1 MLSKTHRMLTE
12 DLLIAQS
19 NFINTTL
26 SNLLTTLLI
35 WALIM
40 SIVSF
45 LYGVPIMKRFIDE
58 INEIKNILSILPISV
73 ARELPLAPSYF
84 NKILEA
90 NEAC

>member
-1 MLSKTHRMLTE
+1 MLTE
-12 DLLIAQS
+12 DLIVAQS

-58 INEIKNILSILPISV
+58 IN
-73 ARELPLAPSYF
+73 
-84 NKILEA
+84 
-90 NEAC
+90 

>member
-1 MLSKTHRMLTE
+1 
-12 DLLIAQS
+12 
-19 NFINTTL
+19 
-26 SNLLTTLLI
+26 
-35 WALIM
+35 M

-73 ARELPLAPSYF
+73 ARELPLAPRYF
-84 NKILEA
+84 NKILKA